1 MFKHINF
8 KGYTKGKLTLA
19 SRQVFFFAQKK
30 AHKFY

>member
-8 KGYTKGKLTLA
+8 KGYTKGKLTPA

-30 AHKFY
+30 THKFY